1 MRKTKR
7 RTMYRCTAVLTLIL
21 ALALLPAAVFAGEG
35 AEAPVSAETSAPLP
49 EQLGIYLIPRGENG
63 TDSGNLWLYT
73 EVYDAE
79 GNTLQQD
86 GWTLSVSVV
95 YVSQEP
101 IVASMTD
108 AENGAGYLLDPFDLV
123 PSGAVG
129 GQDKSGTGEDAKQE
143 KVTEED
149 YQNCSVTVM
158 LLNGEDILLTRT
170 DNAWNCIKSWP
181 QLKTKKWT
189 VSGEDAE
196 KKPSIVF
203 DWEERELFS
212 RIFTVELEE
221 LPDSVEATK
230 LENTE
235 IWELSVLR
243 DTDAVLKVKV
253 SDLAGNSQETAFS
266 LQVDMGSSFFL
277 GICIL
282 IAVLLAAGGM
292 MLAWRSFRKKKDHM
306 VMDPPVQAKSEL
318 GKRRD
323 ELQKKYDELK
333 AACKKLS
340 ERQEEYLTQQ
350 EVLDRQADGFKTDT
364 AGTDELMKVK
374 RLDEMPEVRAYR
386 DALSQIRSYETDYD
400 SYMDEWNKPETQ
412 TKMQTIYRDLADKNK
427 EVKAQISKLEELIKA
442 RRKEVEEEKR
452 RQAEKANFLG
462 RKLYVTVRM
471 DQAVYQVNKGESDK
485 GFSLDDCHPMVVS
498 EEYASSSRTVRQLA
512 KASSGI
518 RFYADGDGN
527 LRLVCEGENIYGT
540 EEDASAGKTQVK
552 GERILP
558 LGRDKNLYW
567 KRENAGTVKIT
578 VRMEG

>member
-101 IVASMTD
+101 YVTSMTD
-108 AENGAGYLLDPFDLV
+108 AENGAGYLLKTPFDPV
-123 PSGAVG
+123 PLGTSEGA
-129 GQDKSGTGEDAKQE
+129 KK

-149 YQNCSVTVM
+149 YKNCSVTVM
-158 LLNGEDILLTRT
+158 LMNGENILLSRT

-189 VSGEDAE
+189 ASGEDAE

-318 GKRRD
+318 VKRRD

-364 AGTDELMKVK
+364 AGTDELMEVK
-374 RLDEMPEVRAYR
+374 RLDEMPEIRAYH
-386 DALSQIRSYETDYD
+386 DALLQIASYEKKYKLYT
-400 SYMDEWNKPETQ
+400 DEWNKPETQ
-412 TKMQTIYRDLADKNK
+412 KKMQTIFRDLADKNK
-427 EVKAQISKLEELIKA
+427 EVKAQISKLEERIKA

-471 DQAVYQVNKGESDK
+471 DQVVYRVNKGESDK
-485 GFSLDDCHPMVVS
+485 GFSLDDCHPIVIS
-498 EEYASSSRTVRQLA
+498 EEYASSSRTIRQLA
-512 KASSGI
+512 GVSSGI

-527 LRLVCEGENIYGT
+527 LRLVCEGENIYET
-540 EEDASAGKTQVK
+540 EEDALADQTRVK

-558 LGRDKNLYW
+558 AEREKNLYW